1 MTHILIEYKPS
12 PMKLEILN
20 VEDWPVVHKPVGMHP
35 SSVTASETYYIEE
48 GDAEITVDG
57 EEPVRASRGD
67 LLTIMP
73 GKGCIWH
80 VKSEMTMYK
89 SDA

>member
-1 MTHILIEYKPS
+1 
-12 PMKLEILN
+12 MKLEILN

-73 GKGCIWH
+73 DKSCIWH

>member
-20 VEDWPVVHKPVGMHP
+20 VEDWPVIHKPVGMHP
-35 SSVTASETYYIEE
+35 SPVTIRETYYIEE
-48 GDAEITVDG
+48 GEAEITVDG
-57 EEPVRASRGD
+57 EEPIRASRGD

-73 GKGCIWH
+73 GKDCIWH
-80 VKSEMTMYK
+80 VKAEMTMYQ
-89 SDA
+89 AIA

>member
-1 MTHILIEYKPS
+1 MTHILVEYKPS

-20 VEDWPVVHKPVGMHP
+20 VEDWPAMHKSVGMHP
-35 SSVTASETYYIEE
+35 SSVTTRETYYIEE
-48 GDAEITVDG
+48 GEAEITTDG
-57 EEPVRASRGD
+57 EGPIRVSGGD

-73 GKGCIWH
+73 GKDCVWH
-80 VKSEMTMYK
+80 VKTEITMYK